1 MKDINPPPT
10 SFWGLFDEIGRA
22 VGKTFRYALR
32 MLERTSWP
40 AILLGCVL
48 LALILTVLPLAIM
61 LFVLFL
67 LIKLATGACTGT
79 PHRKAPFQEPPQ

>member
-22 VGKTFRYALR
+22 VGKTARYALR
-32 MLERTSWP
+32 MFERTSWP

-61 LFVLFL
+61 LFALFL
-67 LIKLATGACTGT
+67 LFKLVAGACAGK
-79 PHRKAPFQEPPQ
+79 PQRKAPFQQPPQ